1 MLKQVRSVRSSLETL
16 GRIVP
21 LLWRSEPVGVTLLA
35 INIGVQAAL
44 PALTLYLT
52 KWTVDAITRLGQP
65 DYTFPLLTLVGF
77 WLFLQL
83 VQPLLNITNQ
93 LLQGNIAEK
102 FTAYIN
108 LNLMTKA
115 EELLGL
121 DVLEGKA
128 FHDDLK
134 VLQDGASNRP
144 MNLVVLLALTVRD
157 ILSIISLMIILG
169 TLAWWVPLALL
180 VATLP
185 ATLATI
191 RLRDMG
197 FQALLNNSEDGRVMA
212 YTSRVALG
220 FRYAHEVRL
229 FNLIPWLSARY
240 ENLFLKTHNRMRSVR
255 RKEVTQILPTY
266 VLSIGMSAGLFSWA
280 VWRASVGRLTAGQV
294 VIILQA
300 LSQTLF
306 AMRDIV
312 TYVGLLYERI
322 LYFEKYLNF
331 LSITSGVKQPTK
343 PVTLEERAAYE
354 IEFEEVSF
362 TYPGG
367 QTALKNVSFKV
378 EVGETIA
385 LVGENGAGKST
396 IIKLLLRFYDP
407 DSGRILIQG
416 RDLRELD
423 LIQWRKAVS
432 AVFQD
437 FNKYEFT
444 IRENVAIGDLNC
456 LDNDSLIADA
466 VGKAALLGSLA
477 KLPGGLDTQLGKEFG
492 GAELSGGQWQKVAIA
507 RALLRN
513 SGVLVLDEPTA
524 SIDPRSEHMIFKRF
538 ADMAKVPTTMLITHR
553 LASVK
558 MADRIFVMR
567 NGELIQSG
575 SHKSLLEHP
584 VSTRNCGPCKLRRM
598 STCPK

>member
-1 MLKQVRSVRSSLETL
+1 MTSSLRTL

-157 ILSIISLMIILG
+157 VLSIISLMVILG

-229 FNLIPWLSARY
+229 FNLIPWL
-240 ENLFLKTHNRMRSVR
+240 
-255 RKEVTQILPTY
+255 
-266 VLSIGMSAGLFSWA
+266 
-280 VWRASVGRLTAGQV
+280 
-294 VIILQA
+294 
-300 LSQTLF
+300 
-306 AMRDIV
+306 
-312 TYVGLLYERI
+312 
-322 LYFEKYLNF
+322 
-331 LSITSGVKQPTK
+331 
-343 PVTLEERAAYE
+343 ERALQGPL
-354 IEFEEVSF
+354 FEDAQ
-362 TYPGG
+362 PH
-367 QTALKNVSFKV
+367 
-378 EVGETIA
+378 EVGEA
-385 LVGENGAGKST
+385 
-396 IIKLLLRFYDP
+396 
-407 DSGRILIQG
+407 
-416 RDLRELD
+416 
-423 LIQWRKAVS
+423 
-432 AVFQD
+432 
-437 FNKYEFT
+437 
-444 IRENVAIGDLNC
+444 
-456 LDNDSLIADA
+456 
-466 VGKAALLGSLA
+466 
-477 KLPGGLDTQLGKEFG
+477 
-492 GAELSGGQWQKVAIA
+492 
-507 RALLRN
+507 
-513 SGVLVLDEPTA
+513 
-524 SIDPRSEHMIFKRF
+524 
-538 ADMAKVPTTMLITHR
+538 
-553 LASVK
+553 
-558 MADRIFVMR
+558 
-567 NGELIQSG
+567 
-575 SHKSLLEHP
+575 
-584 VSTRNCGPCKLRRM
+584 
-598 STCPK
+598 